1 MTNALI
7 RPEVSARRGATS
19 SRSNIVFVINS
30 LAGGG
35 AERTL
40 AQLLIALE
48 DRLTDFET
56 HVVLLDREEELHAV
70 PAWVHKHVLDARHGF
85 LRSARLLIPLLS
97 TLSPV
102 VTLSFLNR
110 ANCVSVVAARLLRYP
125 CIISERIHTTSHF
138 GTGFRAAMNKA
149 SVRLTYG
156 LADQV
161 IAVSAGVRDGLVAGY
176 GIPSRKVRVIY
187 NPIDGNRI
195 RARAAE
201 PPALLLPDRYIVGV
215 GRLVA
220 NKNFRLLIEA
230 YGAADIAEQLVI
242 MGEGTERR
250 DLERLIA
257 ELGLQGRVLLTGY
270 VANPYPVIRGARALV
285 SSSNAE
291 GFPNALVEAMAL
303 GCPVVATDC
312 ESGPMEIL
320 AGRMMPRCTQ
330 ATLAENGILVPTNS
344 VEQLAQAIR
353 IAFRADVSAR
363 YAQRGPVRA
372 DDFGVR
378 KSAGQYWS
386 TIAPHAE
393 KRRAA

>member
-1 MTNALI
+1 
-7 RPEVSARRGATS
+7 
-19 SRSNIVFVINS
+19 
-30 LAGGG
+30 
-35 AERTL
+35 L

-48 DRLTDFET
+48 DRLRDFET

-70 PAWVHKHVLDARHGF
+70 PAWVRKHVLDSRHSL

-97 TLSPV
+97 TLSPA

-110 ANCVSVVAARLLRYP
+110 ANCLSVVAARMLRYP

-138 GTGFRAAMNKA
+138 GAGFRAAMNKA
-149 SVRLTYG
+149 SVRLIYG

-161 IAVSAGVRDGLVAGY
+161 IAVSAGVRDGLIAGY
-176 GIPSRKVRVIY
+176 GIPGRKVRVIY
-187 NPIDGNRI
+187 NPIDGDRI

-201 PPALLLPDRYIVGV
+201 PPGLALPDRYIVGV

-230 YGAADIAEQLVI
+230 YGAAGIAEELVI
-242 MGEGTERR
+242 LGEGTERR
-250 DLERLIA
+250 NLERLIG

-270 VANPYPVIRGARALV
+270 VANPYPVMRGARAFV

-353 IAFRADVSAR
+353 IACGADVGAR

-386 TIAPHAE
+386 IIAPHTE